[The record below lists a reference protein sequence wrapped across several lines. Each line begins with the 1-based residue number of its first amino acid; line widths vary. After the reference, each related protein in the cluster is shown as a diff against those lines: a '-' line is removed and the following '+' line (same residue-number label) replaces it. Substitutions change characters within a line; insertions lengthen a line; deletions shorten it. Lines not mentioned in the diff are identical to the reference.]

1 MSGRAA
7 EPAGAAPARP
17 PSSARSVAAAGA
29 VPVAAAGIVTAP
41 ALAARLE
48 AYYTRYYRDA
58 LGIPGWR
65 ELVAVRLDD
74 AAHEDRRAAR
84 LVKALGRPL
93 AGLTL
98 LNVGCGTGGF
108 NTAATRAGAAA
119 WGVDV
124 SAEAVAIAAARAPA
138 GRVAR
143 AAAEDL
149 PFASGW
155 FDLVYCYSTLEHVVD
170 AGRATAEM
178 VRVLRPGGALYLH
191 TPGRWAAFETH
202 YKVVWLPGL
211 PAAAQRAY
219 LRLRGRPT
227 GFLGT
232 LRLHSLAE
240 CRRLLAAAGATV
252 ARVLDD
258 DARRPVPSR
267 LGPAIGAYHRLFR
280 VRPHVEL
287 VAVKGGAAGKASA
300 ALKGAAR

>member
-7 EPAGAAPARP
+7 ERARGAPAAMPASSSAGATSRAG
-17 PSSARSVAAAGA
+17 SADAA
-29 VPVAAAGIVTAP
+29 

-84 LVKALGRPL
+84 LAEALGRPL
-93 AGLTL
+93 AGLAL

-108 NTAATRAGAAA
+108 NAAAARAGAAA

-124 SAEAVAIAAARAPA
+124 SADAVAIAAARAPA
-138 GRVAR
+138 GRIAR

-149 PFASGW
+149 PFPDGA
-155 FDLVYCYSTLEHVVD
+155 FDVVYCYSTLEHVSD
-170 AGRATAEM
+170 ALRALGEM
-178 VRVLRPGGALYLH
+178 ARVLRPGGALYLH

-202 YKVVWLPGL
+202 YKVLWLPGL
-211 PAAAQRAY
+211 PAAGQRAY

-227 GFLGT
+227 GFLAT
-232 LRLHSLAE
+232 LRLFSFTE
-240 CRRLLAAAGATV
+240 CRRMLAAAGAPV
-252 ARVLDD
+252 ERVLDEG
-258 DARRPVPSR
+258 ARRPVPSR
-267 LGPAIGAYHRLFR
+267 LWPLIRAYYQVCR

-287 VAVKGGAAGKASA
+287 LAVKGGA
-300 ALKGAAR
+300 R

>member
-7 EPAGAAPARP
+7 ERAAAPAAMP
-17 PSSARSVAAAGA
+17 APASAGATSRAGSADAAA
-29 VPVAAAGIVTAP
+29 

-84 LVKALGRPL
+84 LAEALDRPL
-93 AGLTL
+93 AGLAL

-108 NTAATRAGAAA
+108 NAAAARAGAAA

-124 SAEAVAIAAARAPA
+124 AADAVAIAAARAPA
-138 GRVAR
+138 GRIAR

-149 PFASGW
+149 PFADGA
-155 FDLVYCYSTLEHVVD
+155 FDVVYCYSTLEHVAD
-170 AGRATAEM
+170 APRALGEM
-178 VRVLRPGGALYLH
+178 ARVLRPGGALYLH

-219 LRLRGRPT
+219 LRVRGRPT
-227 GFLGT
+227 GFLAT
-232 LRLHSLAE
+232 LRLFSLAE
-240 CRRLLAAAGATV
+240 CRRMLAAAGAPV

-258 DARRPVPSR
+258 SARRPVPSR
-267 LGPAIGAYHRLFR
+267 LWPLIRAYYRVCR

-287 VAVKGGAAGKASA
+287 LAVKGGP
-300 ALKGAAR
+300 R

>member
-7 EPAGAAPARP
+7 DRATAPVGAAAAAASASATSPAGAA
-17 PSSARSVAAAGA
+17 AAALA
-29 VPVAAAGIVTAP
+29 V
-41 ALAARLE
+41 RLE

-74 AAHEDRRAAR
+74 TAHEDRRAAR
-84 LVKALGRPL
+84 LAEALGRPL
-93 AGLTL
+93 GGLAV

-108 NTAATRAGAAA
+108 NAAAARAGAAA

-124 SAEAVAIAAARAPA
+124 SADAVGLAAARAPA
-138 GRVAR
+138 GRIAR

-149 PFASGW
+149 PFPDGA
-155 FDLVYCYSTLEHVVD
+155 FDVVYCYSTLEHVAD
-170 AGRATAEM
+170 ARRALAEM
-178 VRVLRPGGALYLH
+178 ARVLRPGGALYLH

-219 LRLRGRPT
+219 LRLRRRPT
-227 GFLGT
+227 GFLAT
-232 LRLHSLAE
+232 LRLFSLTE
-240 CRRLLAAAGATV
+240 CRRMLAAAGAPV

-258 DARRPVPSR
+258 GARRPVPSR
-267 LGPAIGAYHRLFR
+267 LWPVIRAYYRVCR

-287 VAVKGGAAGKASA
+287 LAVKGGA
-300 ALKGAAR
+300 R

>member
-7 EPAGAAPARP
+7 DRAAAPA
-17 PSSARSVAAAGA
+17 VAAA
-29 VPVAAAGIVTAP
+29 PVVAPRAGSADAAAAA

-65 ELVAVRLDD
+65 ELVSVRLDD
-74 AAHEDRRAAR
+74 VAHEDRRAAR
-84 LVKALGRPL
+84 LAGVLGRPL
-93 AGLTL
+93 AGLSL

-108 NTAATRAGAAA
+108 NAAAARAGAAA

-124 SAEAVAIAAARAPA
+124 SADAVAIAAARAPA
-138 GRVAR
+138 GRIAR
-143 AAAEDL
+143 AAAEAL
-149 PFASGW
+149 PFPAGA
-155 FDLVYCYSTLEHVVD
+155 FDVVYCYSTLEHVAD
-170 AGRATAEM
+170 ARRAVAEM

-211 PAAAQRAY
+211 PAAVQRAY
-219 LRLRGRPT
+219 LRLRGRPP
-227 GFLGT
+227 GFLAT
-232 LRLHSLAE
+232 LRLSSLAE
-240 CRRLLAAAGATV
+240 CRRLVAAAGATV

-258 DARRPVPSR
+258 GARRPVPSR
-267 LGPAIGAYHRLFR
+267 LWPAIRAYYVVCR

-287 VAVKGGAAGKASA
+287 LAVKGSS
-300 ALKGAAR
+300 R